1 MINNKSLLE
10 KLKFYAQK
18 NKNVLLTGLHGV
30 GKTSIVESVFK
41 SMGWN
46 YLILNG
52 STMDPYLHLI
62 GIATTV
68 KIEIDGETVDVLK
81 QVLPEVLA
89 QDNIDALFIDE
100 INRGSKEI
108 LNGLLDL
115 IQFKSINS
123 KKLHRLKVVWAAQNP
138 YFDDLDEDEQIYDVK
153 PLDPALKD
161 RFHLFL
167 DVPYKLDKEYL
178 KNKYSHADPFIK
190 WWDDLPEKMQL
201 KISPRR
207 LDYAMNIFNEDGDLY
222 DVIDN
227 NLPISKLISN
237 IDEFITNNK
246 NKLLLKEITSSKNIN
261 EITNLI
267 NIENIES
274 FIQFIKNNKLKSLY
288 LKYINQDII
297 DVYVSSHKNDKKLL
311 EILNTLH
318 KEGEIEL
325 TKNVMDIISN
335 DFFESKKLLKELDRI
350 NNFTFNK
357 ENLDNINLII
367 LDTIYKY
374 HKSKKQL
381 LTIDEIYNNIAD
393 MDFFTEF
400 TKEVNNW
407 NMQLLRDIKQ
417 KNEVSVIK
425 FTNND
430 IISSLVI
437 GKLYKKAISIDLL
450 SKYNIE
456 KINDGLRE
464 LFNRSEVRTKYKYNH
479 FISPFILPEESLNE
493 LVLKVDNSIKKIL
506 NENIKNMAEFKSK
519 ISDNNNNLLKSYT
532 LI

>member
-62 GIATTV
+62 GIATTI

-178 KNKYSHADPFIK
+178 I
-190 WWDDLPEKMQL
+190 
-201 KISPRR
+201 
-207 LDYAMNIFNEDGDLY
+207 NIFML
-222 DVIDN
+222 
-227 NLPISKLISN
+227 
-237 IDEFITNNK
+237 TH
-246 NKLLLKEITSSKNIN
+246 LLNGGMI
-261 EITNLI
+261 
-267 NIENIES
+267 
-274 FIQFIKNNKLKSLY
+274 Y
-288 LKYINQDII
+288 LKKCN
-297 DVYVSSHKNDKKLL
+297 
-311 EILNTLH
+311 
-318 KEGEIEL
+318 
-325 TKNVMDIISN
+325 
-335 DFFESKKLLKELDRI
+335 
-350 NNFTFNK
+350 
-357 ENLDNINLII
+357 
-367 LDTIYKY
+367 
-374 HKSKKQL
+374 
-381 LTIDEIYNNIAD
+381 
-393 MDFFTEF
+393 
-400 TKEVNNW
+400 
-407 NMQLLRDIKQ
+407 
-417 KNEVSVIK
+417 
-425 FTNND
+425 
-430 IISSLVI
+430 
-437 GKLYKKAISIDLL
+437 
-450 SKYNIE
+450 
-456 KINDGLRE
+456 
-464 LFNRSEVRTKYKYNH
+464 
-479 FISPFILPEESLNE
+479 
-493 LVLKVDNSIKKIL
+493 
-506 NENIKNMAEFKSK
+506 
-519 ISDNNNNLLKSYT
+519 
-532 LI
+532 